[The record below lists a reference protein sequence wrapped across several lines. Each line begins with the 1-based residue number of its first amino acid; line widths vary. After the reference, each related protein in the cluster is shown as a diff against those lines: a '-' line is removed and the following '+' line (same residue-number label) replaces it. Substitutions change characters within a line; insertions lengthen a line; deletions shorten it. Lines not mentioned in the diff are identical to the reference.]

1 MNYRERD
8 RLRKEWAGRSKV
20 VQTLE
25 QVYRRTCARANDAGT
40 VALAA
45 DSCLAMAR
53 CRGAGVAVMEPLGLV
68 DPAPSRAPGVGQIVD
83 GEELEECVRNARL
96 PIRIE
101 PATHPDGLGV
111 RRIVEAG
118 EAGAIVEEDAEEV
131 EWRTLAQT
139 LMGGEPWLLREE
151 PTGNERMRIQ
161 PVLVLVV
168 RTKEGVQWETSE
180 GRESGSRGEA
190 ESELREVIERT
201 AGALDGQRVVGLEL
215 ARCPDGPRVLR
226 CWAPDAVEAVLAA
239 RGADAV
245 RRLLESAEGGNGRS
259 GWSTRRAVTRWARR
273 GETPWVERDALGL
286 AKNVAQ
292 ALGEVGGEA
301 GPPMQRVRYAL
312 VGGTAEQREHAGTW
326 PLALDEIQGFGAWR
340 AEKPQERCLGV
351 VPGTA
356 RWVGR
361 RAWARKAPELVDPQW
376 SGLRWGGAVR
386 GLAEQTG
393 VPIARGALEPG
404 SAFEGWE
411 GWSATTILHVFTT
424 KPWGCTYELG
434 SHLGEMPLDHAM
446 QIALAAV
453 VLERGMQRVLCGLH
467 RYDGVVTQA
476 REAQTGEAVE
486 ELIGSTPRG
495 WAETRTAARRVW
507 EVLSRGCLH
516 QRIEIRLAAD
526 GPRIADVDPA
536 GSPALAQWAAGRG
549 LITAEVAESMTW
561 WRQRRRRR
569 CV

>member
-25 QVYRRTCARANDAGT
+25 QAYRRACARGNDAGT
-40 VALAA
+40 IALAA
-45 DSCLAMAR
+45 DTCLAMAM
-53 CRGAGVAVMEPLGLV
+53 CGGAGIEVVEPLGLV
-68 DPAPSRAPGVGQIVD
+68 DPAPSRAPGVTQVVD

-96 PIRIE
+96 PVRIE
-101 PATHPDGLGV
+101 PAVHPDGLGV
-111 RRIVEAG
+111 RRIFEAG
-118 EAGAIVEEDAEEV
+118 EAGAVVDEDAEEV

-151 PTGNERMRIQ
+151 PSDNVGRRIG

-168 RTKEGVQWETSE
+168 RTKEGIQWETSE
-180 GRESGSRGEA
+180 GRGSGSGSEA
-190 ESELREVIERT
+190 ESELREMIERT
-201 AGALDGQRVVGLEL
+201 AAALDGQRVVGLEL

-245 RRLLESAEGGNGRS
+245 RRLLESADGGDGRS
-259 GWSTRRAVTRWARR
+259 ARSARRAVTKRARR
-273 GETPWVERDALGL
+273 GETPWVAGDALGL
-286 AKNVAQ
+286 AKDMAQ
-292 ALGEVGGEA
+292 AVRETGGNA
-301 GPPMQRVRYAL
+301 GPPMRGVRYAL
-312 VGGTAEQREHAGTW
+312 VGGTSEQREHVGTW
-326 PLALDEIQGFGAWR
+326 PLALDEVQAFGAWR
-340 AEKPQERCLGV
+340 AERPQERCLGV

-361 RAWARKAPELVDPQW
+361 RAWARKTPELVDPQW
-376 SGLRWGGAVR
+376 SELRWGGAVR
-386 GLAEQTG
+386 GLAEQAG
-393 VPIARGALEPG
+393 VPIAREEVEPG
-404 SAFEGWE
+404 TAFEGWE

-453 VLERGMQRVLCGLH
+453 VLERGTQRVLCGLH
-467 RYDGVVTQA
+467 RYDGVVTRA
-476 REAQTGEAVE
+476 REAQTGEPVE
-486 ELIGSTPRG
+486 ELMGSTPRG
-495 WAETRTAARRVW
+495 WAETRTAARRAW